1 MHERL
6 TVTAIYGHAD
16 GAAALPALL
25 ESIAQLPGS
34 RGLLLSP
41 VKPPILPDSVVW
53 RRIHPLN
60 YVQYSIFVMHGLHH
74 FVDTDYCLIVQEDGW
89 VLRGTNFTPDYY
101 EYDYVGAPCHVAIVG
116 DQLVQGFQWTRM
128 PPGLVIQNGG
138 FSLRSRRL
146 LEAPARHG
154 IMYQPDTRVPLFNE
168 DVQLT
173 GTLRPALEAV
183 GIRFAPAEVARSFAI
198 EYLGPGFHDTT
209 DFSSLVGHHARTR
222 RLVAPRRIA
231 VGLTRPRVAE
241 VFREQEFL
249 EFLSGLGYEIEFAT
263 AH

>member
-1 MHERL
+1 MHDRL

-16 GAAALPALL
+16 GAAVVPALV
-25 ESIAQLPGS
+25 ESLAQLPGS

-41 VKPPILPDSVVW
+41 ARPTNLPAGIAW

-60 YVQYSIFVMHGLHH
+60 YVQYSIFVMHGLQH

-89 VLRGTNFTPDYY
+89 VIRGANFTADYY
-101 EYDYVGAPCHVAIVG
+101 DYDYVGAPCHAAIIDG
-116 DQLVQGFQWTRM
+116 QLVTRFQWTRM
-128 PPGLVIQNGG
+128 APGLVIQNGG

-146 LEAPARHG
+146 LEAPSRHG
-154 IMYQPDTRVPLFNE
+154 IMYQPDSRAPLGNE

-183 GIRFAPAEVARSFAI
+183 GMRFAPAEVARAFAV
-198 EYLGPGFHDTT
+198 EYLGPGFHDTL
-209 DFSSLVGHHARTR
+209 DLSSLVGHHARSR

-231 VGLTRPRVAE
+231 VGVARSRVRD
-241 VFREQEFL
+241 VFREDEFL
-249 EFLSGLGYEIEFAT
+249 AFLASLGYELEFQQG
-263 AH
+263 